1 VTANDPVVL
10 NHLAWIL
17 TTAAKPELRNG
28 EEAVRLATKAVE
40 LTDSRRPLFIGTLA
54 AACAQAG
61 QFPEAVKMA
70 GAACHL
76 AKVTGQIEVARQNAK
91 WRRLYAAGKTVD
103 ASGAP

>member
-1 VTANDPVVL
+1 
-10 NHLAWIL
+10 
-17 TTAAKPELRNG
+17 
-28 EEAVRLATKAVE
+28 
-40 LTDSRRPLFIGTLA
+40 LA

-70 GAACHL
+70 DAARYL
-76 AKVTGQIEVARQNAK
+76 AHMTGQTEVARQNAK